1 MHHLARFATEIKGQC
16 RSLSQA
22 FASEVSINR
31 QPTRQIATGLLLSVV
46 SLGLL
51 TACGTGEV
59 DNKADAV
66 SRLTELVGEQIKP
79 ARRENSYRANIELS
93 STNLLSLL
101 PDISEYPVKLQV
113 RDSNSVEAVEIFT
126 SSEKSGQ
133 GRDGFYMEMAE
144 SFNQQRNQIGNGKI
158 AQVAIR
164 KIASGVGAQF
174 ILAQRNVP
182 DGFSPSNR
190 LWGDMLQAQGIPL
203 VTIAQRTA
211 PNTAG
216 VIVRSSKKDEITTN
230 GELDVQKLLTA
241 VTGGTFS
248 MGYTNPYQSS
258 TGLNFLLTILNA
270 FAEGDE
276 EQFLAPDV
284 ASAFEAFQTGVP
296 FVAQT
301 TLQMRDAAV
310 NSGVLDA
317 LVMEHQSWVN
327 VKGMGDYEFVPF
339 GVRHDSP
346 LYATGEADA
355 NEQEVLQLFADFIA
369 KNQQKVQEYGFGRQ
383 SGYQDNYKIDN
394 GAVILNAQKL
404 WKEKKSGGKPIA
416 AVFVADISGS
426 MDGTRIKNL
435 KRALKESSDLIS
447 TSNAIGLV
455 SYNENVNVDLFVRPF
470 NLQQKS
476 LFIGAVDQLSAG
488 GGTATNNGVLTAANE
503 LLKFSRDNPDHKL
516 VIFVLSDGETN
527 KGLEYSKV
535 AKVMEWVGIPIHA
548 IAYELTSEHLKAMA
562 SLAEGAYIESSA
574 ESASYRIG
582 NLLNAE
588 M

>member
-1 MHHLARFATEIKGQC
+1 MNIRVISNPTTAPTLRYLLTICVLACSVLISGCGPGEVASKE
-16 RSLSQA
+16 QA
-22 FASEVSINR
+22 IE
-31 QPTRQIATGLLLSVV
+31 
-46 SLGLL
+46 SLGNLL
-51 TACGTGEV
+51 NN
-59 DNKADAV
+59 D
-66 SRLTELVGEQIKP
+66 IKP
-79 ARRENSYRANIELS
+79 SRRENLYRANIELT

-101 PDISEYPVKLQV
+101 PDIAEYPIQIPA
-113 RDSNSVEAVEIFT
+113 RDSARVEAVEIFT
-126 SSEKSGQ
+126 SSEKAGNN
-133 GRDGFYMEMAE
+133 RDGFYLEMAE
-144 SFNQQRNQIGNGKI
+144 SFNRQQNRLSNGKT
-158 AQVAIR
+158 AEVSIR

-182 DGFSPSNR
+182 DAFSPSNR
-190 LWGDMLQAQGIPL
+190 LWGDMLSAQGIAL
-203 VTIAQRTA
+203 ETIADVTA
-211 PNTAG
+211 QNTAG
-216 VIVRSSKKDEITTN
+216 VIVRRSRVDEISTD
-230 GELDVQKLLTA
+230 GEVDIQKLLTA
-241 VTGGTFS
+241 VTGGSFA

-276 EQFLAPDV
+276 QQFLAPDV
-284 ASAFEAFQTGVP
+284 ASAFEAFQAGVP

-327 VKGMGDYEFVPF
+327 VKGMGDYTFIPF

-346 LYATGEADA
+346 LYATPEADA
-355 NEQEVLQLFADFIA
+355 AEREVLVLFAQHIE
-369 KNQQKVQEYGFGRQ
+369 KNSRRASEFGFGQQ
-383 SGYQDNYKIDN
+383 SEFQSQYDINDGS
-394 GAVILNAQKL
+394 VILNAQKL

-435 KRALKESSDLIS
+435 KRALIESSDLIS
-447 TSNAIGLV
+447 TANAIGLV
-455 SYNENVNVDLFVRPF
+455 SYNEKVNVDLYIRPF

-476 LFIGAVDQLSAG
+476 LFIGAVQRLSAG
-488 GGTATNNGVLTAANE
+488 GGTATNDAVLTAAHE
-503 LLKFSRDNPDHKL
+503 LLDFSRQNPDHKL

-527 KGLEYSKV
+527 KGLEYQQV
-535 AKVMEWVGIPIHA
+535 AKTMEWLGIPIHS
-548 IAYELTSEHLKAMA
+548 IAYELTSEHLKSMA
-562 SLAEGAYIESSA
+562 GLAEGAYIESSA
-574 ESASYRIG
+574 ESASFRIG